1 MDLDRVFFVVT
12 AIAGV
17 KESLNWSFPIVALG
31 LILCAYDFNWK
42 FQIHYC
48 FIHHND
54 VNAVSID
61 TCIAWQWCVRNFYN
75 KNNLFVCLQEVTS
88 LLCLLSITRC
98 GPQMIKY
105 FSQRHKLHQLEGLY
119 ELVSYKITYL
129 PVYSVHFFP
138 AEKAL
143 KIEMHIIHRILC
155 FRLVS
160 LISM

>member
-105 FSQRHKLHQLEGLY
+105 FSQRHKLHRLGDGLY
-119 ELVSYKITYL
+119 ALIFSN
-129 PVYSVHFFP
+129 FFSKLFESLCHSGSFTFH
-138 AEKAL
+138 ACLLRSGLDLSFEVL
-143 KIEMHIIHRILC
+143 KDA
-155 FRLVS
+155 S
-160 LISM
+160 